1 MSILEIVRRHRD
13 TSVLV
18 VLVILSVSLMV
29 APQPSKFSAAQTV
42 LDAILYPF
50 YSVKN
55 YFAGLGSVRSENRE
69 LRRMVATLLHERERL
84 VQFRDERERLRRLAA
99 FKEEQ
104 FLNLVPSEVIGKN
117 LDRYQTTIVIDK
129 GSSDAIRERMPVL
142 SYEGYV
148 GRVSKVFPNSSW
160 VQLICSRNNPVSCLD
175 KRSRVVGL
183 LEWVHF
189 SNFELKHVSVVDD
202 VAVGDTLIT
211 SGFGGVA
218 PKGFSVAYVTRV
230 KKQMDGVSLKVEAVS
245 DIDFRSLEEVFVVR
259 DVIPW
264 DRSIVQDAR
273 DSTLIQEILGKEAVG
288 GER

>member
-1 MSILEIVRRHRD
+1 MSIFEIVRRHRD
-13 TSVLV
+13 TTVLV

-42 LDAILYPF
+42 LDAVLYPF

-55 YFAGLGSVRSENRE
+55 YFGGLGSVRNENRE

-84 VQFRDERERLRRLAA
+84 VQFREERERLRRLAE

-104 FLNLVPSEVIGKN
+104 FLHLVPSEVIGRN

-129 GSSDAIRERMPVL
+129 GSADAIRERMPVL

-175 KRSRVVGL
+175 KRSRVVGV
-183 LEWVHF
+183 LEWIQF

-218 PKGFSVAYVTRV
+218 PKGFPVAYVTKV
-230 KKQMDGVSLKVEAVS
+230 KKQMDGVSLKVEAVT

-259 DVIPW
+259 DLIPW

-273 DSTLIQEILGKEAVG
+273 DSTLIQELLGKEAAG